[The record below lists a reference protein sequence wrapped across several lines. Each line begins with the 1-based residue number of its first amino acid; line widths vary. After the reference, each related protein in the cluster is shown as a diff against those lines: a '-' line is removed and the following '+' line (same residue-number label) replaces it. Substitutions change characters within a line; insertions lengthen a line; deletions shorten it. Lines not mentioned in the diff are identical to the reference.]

1 MTKKYRM
8 LSRTLMLLPAMV
20 LLAVTTPAMADS
32 IVVCPPHGG
41 EFPDE
46 PVIQDTDTQTTTRV
60 HNQQTRAVAK
70 RACIR
75 CGDGIPEPG
84 EQCDT
89 GGQTTTCDADC
100 TTVACGDGIV
110 NTAAGELCDD
120 GNEQSGDGCSSTCMT
135 EVIIQ
140 CGNGILEAG
149 EQCDDANTVETDFC
163 TNSCTNATCGD
174 SILCSTC
181 NNEECDTGG
190 QSESCNFN
198 CTIPSCGDG
207 IVNSAAGEQCEPPAE
222 GSCDATCRIAQQPV
236 CDPGRANCD
245 GSSTNGCEV
254 DTNNNPNNCGGCG
267 FVCNFQNAVG
277 GCAMSQCTIAACNSG
292 WCNTDGITGNGC
304 EVLCPSP

>member
-120 GNEQSGDGCSSTCMT
+120 GNEQSGDGCSSTCVMT
-135 EVIIQ
+135 LTPLRPIFALTAVQMRHAAIRFCVPHVIMRNVTQ
-140 CGNGILEAG
+140 EAR
-149 EQCDDANTVETDFC
+149 VRV
-163 TNSCTNATCGD
+163 AT
-174 SILCSTC
+174 LTA
-181 NNEECDTGG
+181 
-190 QSESCNFN
+190 QFLR
-198 CTIPSCGDG
+198 
-207 IVNSAAGEQCEPPAE
+207 AAM
-222 GSCDATCRIAQQPV
+222 GS
-236 CDPGRANCD
+236 
-245 GSSTNGCEV
+245 
-254 DTNNNPNNCGGCG
+254 
-267 FVCNFQNAVG
+267 
-277 GCAMSQCTIAACNSG
+277 
-292 WCNTDGITGNGC
+292 
-304 EVLCPSP
+304 